1 MKKNHLRLFRLVF
14 YANVKL
20 LFLQILPLQ
29 QQHRWAWDQT
39 SQSCWILFDFCLKL
53 GSEALRVFPSVIFN
67 IVEYSNNQNCCFQ
80 QKKLPS
86 ITRDQKHISLWGLR
100 AAAVT
105 VTNSLVNRQHYSS
118 SVGLLGFPTQSQ
130 TVLWLPHL
138 KDVENWHVTAKQL
151 SYNKS
156 GRWRTQALLL
166 KGFQWTHV
174 CTMVTPYIG
183 D

>member
-1 MKKNHLRLFRLVF
+1 MQMLNF
-14 YANVKL
+14 YFYKS
-20 LFLQILPLQ
+20 QILPLQ
-29 QQHRWAWDQT
+29 QQHRWTWDQT
-39 SQSCWILFDFCLKL
+39 SQSCWIFFDFCLKL
-53 GSEALRVFPSVIFN
+53 GSEASRVFSSVVFN

-80 QKKLPS
+80 QTFFLPS
-86 ITRDQKHISLWGLR
+86 LGIRNTPLSEAWELLLLLIVWLTDSITALLWGFLVSH
-100 AAAVT
+100 AVP
-105 VTNSLVNRQHYSS
+105 NSAV
-118 SVGLLGFPTQSQ
+118 
-130 TVLWLPHL
+130 LPHL
-138 KDVENWHVTAKQL
+138 KDVENRHVTAKQL